1 MRHELHEANLFG
13 QVAANIQKES
23 NVGGNNNNNQA
34 KQSSPYMYYSHG
46 NNKFDFLTVCT
57 Q

>member
-23 NVGGNNNNNQA
+23 NVGGNNNNN
-34 KQSSPYMYYSHG
+34 
-46 NNKFDFLTVCT
+46 
-57 Q
+57 